1 MSFNKPIHRIAIVG
15 TGVIGASWAA
25 QYLARGFDVVATD
38 PGPNAEANLRKYV
51 DEAWGQLEAIGLSP
65 GAARDRLSFTSD
77 MKEALARAD
86 LVQENAPERPEFKIK
101 LFADMDDAAPADSLI
116 ASSSSGITPSVM
128 QSKCKHPELVVIG
141 HPFNPPHIIPL
152 VEVVG
157 GTKTAPEAIQQ
168 AMAFYASIG
177 KKPIHLRKEL
187 PGHVANRL
195 QAALY
200 REMLYL
206 IEQGVLSVEDMD
218 AAVSYGPG
226 LRWGVMGQSLQWHL
240 GGGAGGIKH
249 FMDHLMEPWQGMMKA
264 LGTPNI
270 TPELKQKVVDGA
282 MREAGDKSVDELAQ
296 DENRVLIGLLKLRGI
311 DKASGATTKSEKPKS
326 PSQKATTGVS
336 A

>member
-1 MSFNKPIHRIAIVG
+1 MSYNKPIRRIAIVG

-38 PGPNAEANLRKYV
+38 PAPNAEVNLRKYV
-51 DEAWGQLEAIGLSP
+51 DEAWEQLKDIGLSP
-65 GAARDRLSFTSD
+65 GASRDRLSFTIN
-77 MKEALARAD
+77 MKEALSQAD
-86 LVQENAPERPEFKIK
+86 LVQENGPERPDFKIK
-101 LFADMDDAAPADSLI
+101 LYADMDELTPPDSLI

-128 QSKCKHPELVVIG
+128 QSKGKHPERVVVG

-157 GTKTAPEAIQQ
+157 GTKTSPAAIQQ

-177 KKPIHLRKEL
+177 KKAVLLHKEL

-200 REMLYL
+200 REMMYL
-206 IEQGVLSVEDMD
+206 IQQGVLSVAD
-218 AAVSYGPG
+218 ADDAVSYGPG
-226 LRWGVMGQSLQWHL
+226 LRWGVMGPSLQWHL

-249 FMDHLMEPWQGMMKA
+249 FMEHLMDPLAGMMKV

-270 TPELKQKVVDGA
+270 TPHLKQTIIDGVQ
-282 MREAGDKSVDELAQ
+282 REAAGRSVAQLAKK
-296 DENRVLIGLLKLRGI
+296 ENEVIIGLLRLR
-311 DKASGATTKSEKPKS
+311 ASAEN
-326 PSQKATTGVS
+326 GVV
-336 A
+336 

>member
-38 PGPNAEANLRKYV
+38 PAPNAEANLRKYV
-51 DEAWGQLEAIGLSP
+51 DDAWEELDAIGLSP
-65 GAARDRLSFTSD
+65 GASRDRLSFTSD
-77 MKEALARAD
+77 MKEALAKAD
-86 LVQENAPERPEFKIK
+86 FVQENAPERPEFKIK
-101 LFADMDDAAPADSLI
+101 LFADMDAATPADSII

-128 QSKCKHPELVVIG
+128 QSKCKHPERVLVG

-157 GTKTAPEAIQQ
+157 GTKTAPEAIQP

-177 KKPIHLRKEL
+177 KKPIHLQKEL

-206 IEQGVLSVEDMD
+206 IEQGVLSVEDTD
-218 AAVSYGPG
+218 AAVCYGPG

-249 FMDHLMEPWQGMMKA
+249 FMDHLMDPLPGMMKA

-270 TPELKQKVVDGA
+270 TPELKQTVIDGV
-282 MREAGDKSVDELAQ
+282 MREAGGRSVDQLAH
-296 DENRVLIGLLKLRGI
+296 DENEVFIGLLKLR
-311 DKASGATTKSEKPKS
+311 AN
-326 PSQKATTGVS
+326 GVS
-336 A
+336 ASSGEKKTTHVKVTAQAN